1 MTRSYTYL
9 KYSIVFQELGKFMG
23 RVDIRYKVDFTLLGV
38 QQEGQRGVEGCNALR
53 RGDQDIKEIRS
64 TR

>member
-1 MTRSYTYL
+1 
-9 KYSIVFQELGKFMG
+9 MG